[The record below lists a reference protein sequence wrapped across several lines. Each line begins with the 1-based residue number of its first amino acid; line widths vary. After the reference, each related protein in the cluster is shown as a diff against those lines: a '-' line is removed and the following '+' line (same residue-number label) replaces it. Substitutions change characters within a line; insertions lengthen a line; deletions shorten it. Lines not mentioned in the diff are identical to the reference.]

1 MRAVAV
7 LLALVLAWPADATVT
22 GVSTAPTVRNVALG
36 QAASVPLVWSVSLAG
51 VGAGIRPSVSSPGG
65 TFRAGSVTGPVL
77 GTVPRTLSRAVSGPV
92 AALSFRETVLVPARV
107 TKQAHRLG
115 ADRIFYVRTFDDG
128 AGSASGAIQLP
139 ITGSGATP
147 LTVSRVALSFA
158 SGSVLEVVR
167 PGAPVRVR
175 ARLMTT
181 GSGLLRA
188 VWELADPSSTAGK
201 PVFRPV
207 HTVRRYLAGSG
218 EHVLDSPLLP
228 SRRAGSYLVRLRLT
242 DPAPGFALPQLRYF
256 VNAGSARGMSPLQ
269 VSAPAPGA
277 RLGPATRFRWR
288 PVRGAQA
295 YLLELLP
302 AAPARTEAP
311 AVVAGAVIPAGQH
324 ELELSPAT
332 RQRLVP
338 GRRYRWR
345 VRAIG
350 ADGRTLAES
359 APREL
364 EVP

>member
-1 MRAVAV
+1 MRAAVV
-7 LLALVLAWPADATVT
+7 LLALVLAGPAEAAISS
-22 GVSTAPTVRNVALG
+22 VSTAPVSRNVALG
-36 QAASVPLVWSVSLAG
+36 QAASVSLVWRVTRNTT
-51 VGAGIRPSVSSPGG
+51 GAGPTVTSPAG
-65 TFRAGSVTGPVL
+65 TFRAGSITGRVL
-77 GTVPRTLSRAVSGPV
+77 ATVPRVLTRTVPVSG
-92 AALSFRETVLVPARV
+92 ALAVIDFRETVLVPARV
-107 TKQAHRLG
+107 LQQAHRLG
-115 ADRIFYVRTFDDG
+115 VDRIFYTRTFDDG
-128 AGSASGAIQLP
+128 FGAATGAIQLP
-139 ITGSGATP
+139 VTGSGATP

-158 SGSVLEVVR
+158 GGSVLEVVR

-175 ARLMTT
+175 ARLTTT

-228 SRRAGSYLVRLRLT
+228 SRRAGSYLVRLRIT
-242 DPAPGFALPQLRYF
+242 DPAPGFALPRLRYF
-256 VNAGSARGMSPLQ
+256 VNAGSARVMSPLQ

-295 YLLELLP
+295 YRLELLP
-302 AAPARTEAP
+302 AAPARTEVP
-311 AVVAGAVIPAGQH
+311 AVVAGAVVPAGQH
-324 ELELSPAT
+324 ELALSPAT